1 MKLPSLAKLQRVYD
15 KLPSSFHEFVKQFFP
30 ESPRD
35 HLVELK
41 AITKPLLCT
50 LERAQKAAEDLE
62 AVEVEVATHIVAQYE
77 HIRRQN
83 LELARDHRKGL
94 EKQIVIAEYE
104 LAQLKHLATLSP
116 PQALSVAKI
125 LDPGLE
131 KVIAV
136 RTLAVLTIEKV
147 QEVKV
152 LQGKKLN
159 EEIRA

>member
-1 MKLPSLAKLQRVYD
+1 MPSLAKLQRVYD
-15 KLPSSFHEFVKQFFP
+15 KLPSSFHEFVKHFFP

-50 LERAQKAAEDLE
+50 LERAQKAAEDLD

-94 EKQIVIAEYE
+94 EKQIVIAEYK
-104 LAQLKHLATLSP
+104 LAQLKHLAALNPLQVLSMA
-116 PQALSVAKI
+116 QI

-131 KVIAV
+131 KVIAE

-147 QEVKV
+147 HEIKV

-159 EEIRA
+159 EEIRAR